1 MAQSSPSLPKR
12 AQPSWKLRSW
22 KSPRTLGWVLLG
34 VSAVAI
40 GIKTWGAPQT
50 EPTSRQAI
58 LPVTTL
64 ALQPSTFY
72 DIQRTYAGEVQ
83 ANRTSELGFELM
95 GTLIEIAV
103 DEGDWVQHGMPL
115 ARLDTR
121 SLAAQRQQLLA
132 QKAQAQAQFRE
143 LKTGPRTEEI
153 GAARA
158 AVEDL
163 GQQRLLAEK
172 QSKRRQELYEKG
184 AISREAFEERYFAA
198 QALQKRQGQARKRL
212 EELLAGT
219 RVEQVESQSAQLAE
233 IDARL
238 QALDIQR
245 SKSILRAPFT
255 GQVAQRLVDEG
266 VVLNGGQPILRLVE
280 TSQVEARIGI
290 PQAMVSRMQPGQT
303 YPVQVGDQRYTG
315 QVKTLLPEVDTQSRT
330 VMAVLRLPSN
340 AAVSMGQTA
349 KLALAQR
356 QKQPGFWLPSTAV
369 IAGERGLWS
378 AYVLKATD
386 QDQVFRVARRD
397 LEVLHTAGDRIYVRG
412 MVNSQEQVIAKG
424 THRLAPG
431 QLVKISNS
439 KK

>member
-1 MAQSSPSLPKR
+1 MTQSSPSLPKR
-12 AQPSWKLRSW
+12 AQSSFRLRSW
-22 KSPRTLGWVLLG
+22 KSPRTLGWVVLG

-50 EPTSRQAI
+50 GPAPRQAI

-83 ANRTSELGFELM
+83 ANRTSELGFELT

-103 DEGDWVQHGMPL
+103 DEGDWVQQGMPL

-132 QKAQAQAQFRE
+132 QKAQAQAQLRE

-172 QSKRRQELYEKG
+172 QSKRRQGLYEKG

-198 QALQKRQGQARKRL
+198 QALKKRQGQARKRL

-219 RVEQVESQSAQLAE
+219 RVEQEKSDQNSRQYQPETVVAISA
-233 IDARL
+233 
-238 QALDIQR
+238 
-245 SKSILRAPFT
+245 
-255 GQVAQRLVDEG
+255 
-266 VVLNGGQPILRLVE
+266 
-280 TSQVEARIGI
+280 
-290 PQAMVSRMQPGQT
+290 
-303 YPVQVGDQRYTG
+303 
-315 QVKTLLPEVDTQSRT
+315 
-330 VMAVLRLPSN
+330 
-340 AAVSMGQTA
+340 
-349 KLALAQR
+349 
-356 QKQPGFWLPSTAV
+356 
-369 IAGERGLWS
+369 
-378 AYVLKATD
+378 
-386 QDQVFRVARRD
+386 
-397 LEVLHTAGDRIYVRG
+397 
-412 MVNSQEQVIAKG
+412 
-424 THRLAPG
+424 
-431 QLVKISNS
+431 
-439 KK
+439 